1 MDYDLV
7 LVVGMVLAVLS
18 VPSMLSAWVDGR
30 APRGSAIT
38 VLIAGVLLVVAL
50 TQNPIRYQWA
60 DIPHVFVE
68 VIGRY
73 LY

>member
-7 LVVGMVLAVLS
+7 LVIGLVIGILS

-30 APRGSAIT
+30 APRGSAVT
-38 VLIAGVLLVVAL
+38 VLVAGVLLVVAL
-50 TQNPIRYQWA
+50 TQNPQRYQFN
-60 DIPHVFVE
+60 DIPHVVVE

-73 LY
+73 LR

>member
-7 LVVGMVLAVLS
+7 LVIGLVIGILS

-30 APRGSAIT
+30 APRGSAVT
-38 VLIAGVLLVVAL
+38 VLVSGVLLVVAL
-50 TQNPIRYQWA
+50 TQNPQRYQWT
-60 DIPHVFVE
+60 DIPHVVVE

-73 LY
+73 LR